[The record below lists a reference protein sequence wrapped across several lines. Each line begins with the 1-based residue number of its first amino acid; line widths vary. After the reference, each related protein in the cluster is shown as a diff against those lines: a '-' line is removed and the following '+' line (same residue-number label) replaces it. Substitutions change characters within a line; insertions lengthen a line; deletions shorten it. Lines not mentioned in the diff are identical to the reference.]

1 MRGKR
6 GEIDSTIHPTL
17 FEGDI
22 QIRVVLNNRAV
33 YLLASCIQTF
43 NNEEEVA
50 KMILIQ
56 KMYSL

>member
-33 YLLASCIQTF
+33 YLLASCIETF
-43 NNEEEVA
+43 NNGEEVA
-50 KMILIQ
+50 GMIQI
-56 KMYSL
+56 